1 MAKNNIQQLN
11 QTAERIVQVLDNV
24 DTAMS
29 VRNADGNIT
38 GREGKY
44 WITGQDAEGKDVILT
59 QKLSDDQEYKDLQT
73 EIESAQTD
81 VSNMQDSVN
90 TNTEDLKTLDERV
103 KLLEA
108 NMDMIASK
116 ITITR
121 ITPATISTLY
131 NNPDVIKYSVTS
143 EDSSGAQ
150 TGALTVTW
158 RRGGVN
164 GVILKTESVE
174 QGENLFNLTGY
185 LSEGENTI
193 TATFVDSYG
202 TSRSMNWQVNAV
214 NIIIESE
221 FDDTVTYED
230 AATVSYVAKGSVEK
244 TVHFE
249 LDGEEVYSVV
259 ISAGN
264 NNTQSYNIP
273 HKKHG
278 TYALTVYMT
287 ATIGTTSVTSNKLY
301 FDIMFVDADNGQT
314 LIRWPYD
321 TTVALEQYQ
330 PVTFEYSVYT
340 PNQNTSDIQLLE
352 NSVVLSSRTIES
364 TEQEWTYRP
373 QEFGS
378 RELTIQCVKD
388 GEVIA
393 SKTKTITINKFPYD
407 ITPVTGNLELDF
419 NPTGRTNSDAN
430 YQSFEYTGTSG
441 ITTTMTVSDGFDW
454 NNGGWRVDSNG
465 NSYFCIKAGD
475 RMTLSYP
482 LFKDG
487 RDAKGFGKNI
497 KMAYQ
502 ATNCREFKAPVMSCI
517 EEKGIVHTKLIE
529 TKVTSVVEE
538 EEVEQIT
545 TETIYYVNFVNPE
558 DETDILPSDTVD
570 GVTTTT
576 ETAEDG
582 TVTETTTTI
591 TSERSYIGLDVQAQD
606 AVLYCQTGKIEAVYC
621 EDKLMELE
629 FNIESQGNLKNT
641 MTAYTNAD
649 PIKIELYDAG
659 TASFTHSK
667 VNPIVFGS
675 DKCDVHLYRFKAY
688 STMLSDN
695 DIMSNYIADALN
707 ATDMVDRFK
716 RNDILNDQTGALDYE
731 KLSRLYPDL
740 RIILITCPR
749 FTNDKNDKVEG
760 CTVQQIMGNQDPKH
774 NWTASNVR
782 IKGQG
787 TSSNEYGTS
796 ARNIDLKFNKYKI
809 KVQEEVEGE
818 KQEVE
823 KEVAFQ
829 FSDGTYSTK
838 YGMTDNSIPVN
849 YINVKVNVAS
859 SENANNSRLA
869 QRFHQY
875 NPYKR
880 QARIDNPKVRDT
892 MEFHPCVIFIKELGY
907 RYDEEGNKVTELPQ
921 EFPAS
926 ETEFSFYACGD
937 FGNSKKNHEALGMD
951 EDNLKECIVEIS
963 NNTHPVCKFQR
974 PDGWDDILPVGFDV
988 ETNQLTDYADYWDGD
1003 AVEFRYPEDLYAA
1016 AVNKDN
1022 EWKESEIED
1031 ARARLAVLQPA
1042 VQRLWRWVESTD
1054 TTKATDVEFETPI
1067 TLASVEYTADTKEY
1081 REAKFLNEYQQYFKS
1096 DSLLFHY
1103 LFTDRYLMIDNR
1115 AKNVFIHTT
1124 DGLIWDFCFDYDN
1137 DTSLGCDNRG
1147 DLKFDYFYED
1157 IDQINGTNVY
1167 NAQDSVLWVNVRNLL
1182 WDQLCSVYDQVKDC
1196 WSADSLITMFNEY
1209 QASKPERLEMIDMRR
1224 KYVRPYKEGHYR
1236 TNLKQDATGNTI
1248 VSQGQYLTMLNGK
1261 KALQR
1266 ERFEKYRSIYT
1277 DSKYQATALKEDL
1290 MTFRAN
1296 SPDYANPNAAN
1307 HISVT
1312 WGEYFDITPY
1322 CDMYVYLDF
1331 DTSVTDAV
1339 RAKAGEPTRIYKPA
1353 GKLED
1358 KNTRIYGASM
1368 ISDIGDLAPFFI
1380 ESPDFAK
1387 GVRLSILKIGDS
1399 SADYKASSE
1408 LTSLTLGSNKM
1419 LEVLDLRGCQDLKI
1433 GLDLSGCT
1441 GLKELY
1447 TERSGITGVTF
1458 ADGGL
1463 IEIAKLNA
1471 IGALKAHNL
1480 KNLQTFTMTNYLSLT
1495 SLNVENVPQLTTLDF
1510 IKSCRNA
1517 TTLRLMGI
1525 DWDLSLT
1532 ENMYF
1537 LDKFLDDD
1545 KYAGLDANGI
1555 TTSLPVFCGNAKFF
1569 TIKESQIKNYENA
1582 WPLLQLEYDQ
1592 TNVIPQ
1598 YKVTW
1603 KNSDGSV
1610 LYTEYVDSQVPTQ
1623 DPIVRGLISTPTKDS
1638 DIQYSYT
1645 FSNWSPTPGNVIY
1658 SDTEYV
1664 AQYSR
1669 EVRKYTITWQ
1679 NYDGSQHSVTAEYG
1693 QSLYDI
1699 QTNTVEKLFNLQ
1711 SYKDASNRYY
1721 VFNGWDASVAYIT
1734 KDLLVKAV
1742 WESAFIP
1749 SPNADTSTL
1758 TAAELYAIKDQNAWF
1773 DSIGGSDETRFSVGD
1788 RIKIKMCPVP
1798 NYTNLVKQELIS
1810 TPTYFDGKTCIEAV
1824 DKNGEPI
1831 KLLSEDKDW
1840 TILIEIEPIAD
1851 GILVGCYNDNTSNG
1865 LLAGRSGGVTS
1876 VAWGSWSNK
1885 QSAVGRER
1893 FIIQHKKEDLNI
1905 DIFQTEYG
1913 NITRSKKKAI
1923 NKSAISLTQAPLSFG
1938 AAKSPTGT
1946 ISQYGT
1952 GIVYSCVLWN
1962 GIIGDD
1968 ECYKLTS
1975 WVGEE
1980 LSFDV
1985 VATHQYSLD
1994 LVDDTKTTNLVL
2006 MLSGALSF
2014 TNKYD
2019 NSRNSKTDWTNHEA
2033 YKYLTERFYEAIP
2046 NKYKPLFANPYIRY
2060 KKTDGTVE
2068 SKQFKVWLPAAAEV
2082 TNQKDNPNRS
2092 AEGKPFDGINGIWLP
2107 RRWKG
2112 AYPSIYSTEVPDN
2125 AIYSLTQ
2132 PTGVYTNGDV
2142 WIQSTK
2148 YEADSTAYV
2157 YTTGLWREHK
2167 WNSSNG
2173 NILLRTPNDS
2183 NTSYLLFVQF
2193 NATSV
2198 GASSAGGLLVPCMAM

>member
-24 DTAMS
+24 DAAMS
-29 VRNADGNIT
+29 VKNAEGNIT

-44 WITGQDAEGKDVILT
+44 WITGQDAEGKDIILT
-59 QKLSDDQEYKDLQT
+59 QKLSDDQEYKDLQS
-73 EIESAQTD
+73 EIETAQTN
-81 VSNMQDSVN
+81 VSNMQDSVEA
-90 TNTEDLKTLDERV
+90 NTEDLKTLDERV
-103 KLLEA
+103 KELEA

-131 NNPDVIKYSVTS
+131 SDPGKIEYSVTS

-164 GVILKTESVE
+164 GVLLRTESVQ
-174 QGENLFNLTGY
+174 QGDNEFDLTGY

-193 TATFVDSYG
+193 TATFLDSYG

-214 NIIIESE
+214 NIVIESE
-221 FDDTVTYED
+221 FDDTITYEG

-249 LDGEEVYSVV
+249 LDGEEVYSIV
-259 ISAGN
+259 IGAAN

-273 HKKHG
+273 HKEHG
-278 TYALTVYMT
+278 THALTIYMT

-301 FDIMFVDADNGQT
+301 FDIMFIDAGRTET

-321 TTVALEQYQ
+321 VAVALEQYQ

-340 PNQNTSDIQLLE
+340 PNQSTSDIQLLE
-352 NSVVLSSRTIES
+352 NGVVLSSRTVES

-388 GEVIA
+388 GEVVA

-407 ITPVTGNLELDF
+407 ITPVTGSLELDF

-487 RDAKGFGKNI
+487 KDAKGFGKNI
-497 KMAYQ
+497 KMTYQ

-517 EEKGIVHTKLIE
+517 EEQGVVHTKVIE
-529 TKVTSVVEE
+529 TKVTSIVEE
-538 EEVEQIT
+538 EEVEEIT

-570 GVTTTT
+570 GVTTTS

-582 TVTETTTTI
+582 TVTEITTTI

-606 AVLYCQTGKIEAVYC
+606 AVLYCQTGKVEAVYC

-667 VNPIVFGS
+667 ANPIVFGS

-716 RNDILNDQTGALDYE
+716 RNDILNDQTGVLDYE

-796 ARNIDLKFNKYKI
+796 ARNIDLKFNKYKV
-809 KVQEEVEGE
+809 KVQEEVEGV

-829 FSDGTYSTK
+829 FSDGTYDTK

-926 ETEFSFYACGD
+926 ETDFSFYACGD

-974 PDGWDDILPVGFDV
+974 PDGWDDILPVGFNV

-1022 EWKESEIED
+1022 KWEPKEIED

-1054 TTKATDVEFETPI
+1054 TTKATNVEFETPI

-1081 REAKFLNEYQQYFKS
+1081 RQAKFLNEYQQYFKS

-1115 AKNVFIHTT
+1115 AKNVFIHTE
-1124 DGLIWDFCFDYDN
+1124 DGLTWDFCFDYDN

-1157 IDQINGTNVY
+1157 VDQIDGTNVY

-1182 WDQLCSVYDQVKDC
+1182 WDKLCSVYDQVKDC
-1196 WSADSLITMFNEY
+1196 WSAESLVTMFKEY
-1209 QASKPERLEMIDMRR
+1209 QSNKPERLEMIDMRR
-1224 KYVRPYKEGHYR
+1224 KYIRPYKEGHYR
-1236 TNLKQDATGNTI
+1236 TNLKQDPTGNTV

-1261 KALQR
+1261 KELQR
-1266 ERFEKYRSIYT
+1266 ERFEKYRSVYT
-1277 DSKYQATALKEDL
+1277 DSHYQSTALKEDL

-1296 SPDYANPNAAN
+1296 SPDYADPSAAN
-1307 HISVT
+1307 HINVT

-1331 DTSVTDAV
+1331 DTSITDAV
-1339 RAKAGEPTRIYKPA
+1339 RAKAGQPTRIYKPA

-1387 GVRLSILKIGDS
+1387 GVRLSTLKIGDS

-1471 IGALKAHNL
+1471 ISALKAHNL
-1480 KNLQTFTMTNYLSLT
+1480 KNLTEFSLANYLSLT
-1495 SLNVENVPQLTTLDF
+1495 SLNVENTPQLTTKQF
-1510 IKSCRNA
+1510 IEGCRNA
-1517 TTLRLMGI
+1517 TTLRLIGI
-1525 DWDLSLT
+1525 DWDLT
-1532 ENMYF
+1532 HTIDEKF
-1537 LDKFLDDD
+1537 LDKFLDNE

-1555 TTSLPVFCGNAKFF
+1555 TTDYPVFSGNVEFF
-1569 TIKESQIKNYENA
+1569 TLRESQKTQYENI
-1582 WPLLQLEYDQ
+1582 WPLVNLKWANFIKQH
-1592 TNVIPQ
+1592 
-1598 YKVTW
+1598 KVVW
-1603 KNSDGSV
+1603 KNKDGSI
-1610 LYTEYVDSQVPTQ
+1610 LYEEFVDEDGITVTEAP
-1623 DPIVRGLISTPTKDS
+1623 DPSGRGLIPTPTTDS
-1638 DIQYSYT
+1638 DIQYTYT
-1645 FSNWSPTPGNVIY
+1645 FS
-1658 SDTEYV
+1658 
-1664 AQYSR
+1664 
-1669 EVRKYTITWQ
+1669 K
-1679 NYDGSQHSVTAEYG
+1679 
-1693 QSLYDI
+1693 
-1699 QTNTVEKLFNLQ
+1699 
-1711 SYKDASNRYY
+1711 
-1721 VFNGWDASVAYIT
+1721 
-1734 KDLLVKAV
+1734 
-1742 WESAFIP
+1742 
-1749 SPNADTSTL
+1749 
-1758 TAAELYAIKDQNAWF
+1758 
-1773 DSIGGSDETRFSVGD
+1773 
-1788 RIKIKMCPVP
+1788 
-1798 NYTNLVKQELIS
+1798 
-1810 TPTYFDGKTCIEAV
+1810 
-1824 DKNGEPI
+1824 
-1831 KLLSEDKDW
+1831 
-1840 TILIEIEPIAD
+1840 
-1851 GILVGCYNDNTSNG
+1851 
-1865 LLAGRSGGVTS
+1865 
-1876 VAWGSWSNK
+1876 
-1885 QSAVGRER
+1885 
-1893 FIIQHKKEDLNI
+1893 
-1905 DIFQTEYG
+1905 
-1913 NITRSKKKAI
+1913 
-1923 NKSAISLTQAPLSFG
+1923 
-1938 AAKSPTGT
+1938 
-1946 ISQYGT
+1946 
-1952 GIVYSCVLWN
+1952 
-1962 GIIGDD
+1962 
-1968 ECYKLTS
+1968 
-1975 WVGEE
+1975 
-1980 LSFDV
+1980 
-1985 VATHQYSLD
+1985 
-1994 LVDDTKTTNLVL
+1994 
-2006 MLSGALSF
+2006 
-2014 TNKYD
+2014 
-2019 NSRNSKTDWTNHEA
+2019 
-2033 YKYLTERFYEAIP
+2033 
-2046 NKYKPLFANPYIRY
+2046 
-2060 KKTDGTVE
+2060 
-2068 SKQFKVWLPAAAEV
+2068 
-2082 TNQKDNPNRS
+2082 
-2092 AEGKPFDGINGIWLP
+2092 
-2107 RRWKG
+2107 
-2112 AYPSIYSTEVPDN
+2112 
-2125 AIYSLTQ
+2125 
-2132 PTGVYTNGDV
+2132 
-2142 WIQSTK
+2142 
-2148 YEADSTAYV
+2148 
-2157 YTTGLWREHK
+2157 
-2167 WNSSNG
+2167 
-2173 NILLRTPNDS
+2173 
-2183 NTSYLLFVQF
+2183 
-2193 NATSV
+2193 
-2198 GASSAGGLLVPCMAM
+2198 